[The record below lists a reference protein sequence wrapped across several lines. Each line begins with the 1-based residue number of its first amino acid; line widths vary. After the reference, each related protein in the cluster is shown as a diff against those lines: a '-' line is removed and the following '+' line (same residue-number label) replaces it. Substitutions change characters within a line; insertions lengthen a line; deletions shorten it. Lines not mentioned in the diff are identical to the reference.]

1 MDWGWFFLLAFVVG
15 FIWMVADDMGSPDDS
30 KGQKVFT
37 FVVMAVIFVVCL
49 FGAFLATQFGN

>member
-15 FIWMVADDMGSPDDS
+15 FIWMVASDMGSPDDS
-30 KGQKVFT
+30 KGEKVFN
-37 FVVMAVIFVVCL
+37 FVVMAVIFVVLL